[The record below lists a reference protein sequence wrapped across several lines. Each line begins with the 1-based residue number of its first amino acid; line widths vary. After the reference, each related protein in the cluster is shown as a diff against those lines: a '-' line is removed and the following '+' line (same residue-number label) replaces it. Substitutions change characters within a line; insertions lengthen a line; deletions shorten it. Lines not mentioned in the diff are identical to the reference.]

1 MSLGSTADIAMMLEE
16 AGDPLTI
23 GDVSHFG
30 ILDESST
37 AVGSDGGGE
46 YQKRVTTILV
56 STGKFTLYNG
66 ATVTVRKPYASST
79 TTYRLDEWQLQDDG
93 ALTLLVVSRTL

>member
-1 MSLGSTADIAMMLEE
+1 MSLGSTADLVAMLEE
-16 AGDPLTI
+16 AGDPITI

-30 ILDESST
+30 ILDESSL
-37 AVGSDGGGE
+37 AVGSDGGE

-66 ATVTVRKPYASST
+66 ASVTARKPYAATS

-93 ALTLLVVSRTL
+93 ALTLLVVSRTA